1 MHYQFICRR
10 GFFHRKKS
18 VIICR
23 NKPETDK
30 RVKNSAEECE
40 KINETKF
47 YCTFAIFDFSCAVA
61 VGWFLPYG

>member
-10 GFFHRKKS
+10 GFFHREKS

-23 NKPETDK
+23 NEPETDK

-40 KINETKF
+40 KIN
-47 YCTFAIFDFSCAVA
+47 
-61 VGWFLPYG
+61 